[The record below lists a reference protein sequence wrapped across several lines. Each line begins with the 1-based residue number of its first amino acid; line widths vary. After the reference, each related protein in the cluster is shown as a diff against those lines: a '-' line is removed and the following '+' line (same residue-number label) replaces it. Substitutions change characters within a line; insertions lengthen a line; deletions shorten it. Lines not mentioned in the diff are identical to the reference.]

1 MQQNVLHWSYFGF
14 LFTAPY
20 YLVGLLLCLLGC
32 SVLCRYRKWWAYVLG
47 VVLLALS
54 TGTYQAFIP
63 TALCV
68 MLLHFLRK
76 LTLAENWGW
85 KDLVKD
91 ILWYVSACLAFLALY
106 SLMSKLCLAV
116 THETMTSYK
125 GLDDPFAGGIGMFVQ
140 RIKLA
145 YYLFLIPRGSTRSA
159 YMFPYRLHTLYY
171 IFLVVLCVAAL
182 LYLEQLWK
190 RSRVRALSG
199 LLALGVL
206 PMALNFAHVML
217 PIHMEQDDIDYL
229 CVAAHKGLYAP
240 MGTGLLLCN
249 HPVTPLLHGGTG
261 SLSKLQTMPDMLPD
275 RLESGTHN
283 MPGIAG
289 LLEGIRYVQR
299 TGVETI
305 AAHERRLT
313 AQAVEL
319 LRHTEGIRLFWCEGF
334 RHQTGVLSFVVEGM
348 DCEELGEAMARQG
361 VALRAGLHC
370 APLAHRTVGTLKTGT
385 VRFSPSAFNTS
396 AQVVQFAQILQNTLR
411 KM

>member
-1 MQQNVLHWSYFGF
+1 MI
-14 LFTAPY
+14 
-20 YLVGLLLCLLGC
+20 YLDSAATTLQKPP
-32 SVLCRYRKWWAYVLG
+32 SVPKAVAQA
-47 VVLLALS
+47 LA
-54 TGTYQAFIP
+54 
-63 TALCV
+63 
-68 MLLHFLRK
+68 
-76 LTLAENWGW
+76 
-85 KDLVKD
+85 
-91 ILWYVSACLAFLALY
+91 
-106 SLMSKLCLAV
+106 
-116 THETMTSYK
+116 TMTSPGRGNY
-125 GLDDPFAGGIGMFVQ
+125 GPAARASQTL
-140 RIKLA
+140 LA
-145 YYLFLIPRGSTRSA
+145 CREAAAERFRVGQPER
-159 YMFPYRLHTLYY
+159 
-171 IFLVVLCVAAL
+171 VVLTFNATHGLNIAVRSLIKPGQTVVLSGYEHNAVTRPLHAIPNVTLTVLNTLPFQPERMIEELKTALAQGVDVVICNHVSNVFGCVQPVGEMAAL
-182 LYLEQLWK
+182 CAE
-190 RSRVRALSG
+190 A
-199 LLALGVL
+199 GVPFVLDASQSAGIL
-206 PMALNFAHVML
+206 PVQMDELH
-217 PIHMEQDDIDYL
+217 
-229 CVAAHKGLYAP
+229 AAFIAMPGHKGLYGP
-240 MGTGLLLCN
+240 QGTGLLLCN

-319 LRHTEGIRLFWCEGF
+319 LRYTEGIRLFWCEGF